1 MPDIRTLMQ
10 DTGLPKLTFTF
21 VTLTFTPLNLTFT
34 FLTLAFTLP
43 NLTFTFPMLTSALSN
58 LTFHGIKDRRR
69 CA

>member
-21 VTLTFTPLNLTFT
+21 LTLTFTFVTLTFTPPNLTFT
-34 FLTLAFTLP
+34 FLM
-43 NLTFTFPMLTSALSN
+43 LTFTPPN